1 MTKSILKEIIIVLLL
16 CLAII
21 LVLGILLY
29 DYVPISK
36 TVPNQVAYTT
46 PEDVKQELLQSG
58 ALDESEVIMTYEVN
72 NEDLNNY
79 RSVKDYKPGKANP
92 FSSYETPV
100 IENTTNSTN
109 GTSTTGSASSSD
121 STTGSA
127 SSDETT
133 SNSGGGS
140 QTTSESGSSTST
152 GERTSSTT
160 SENTTSGGHFFQ
172 DKGTK

>member
-46 PEDVKQELLQSG
+46 PEDVKQELIQSG
-58 ALDESEVIMTYEVN
+58 SLDESEVIMTYEVN
-72 NEDLNNY
+72 NDDLNNY
-79 RSVKDYKPGKANP
+79 RRVKDYKPGKANP
-92 FSSYETPV
+92 FSSYETAT
-100 IENTTNSTN
+100 EGNTTNSTN
-109 GTSTTGSASSSD
+109 GTSTTGTATSGNGT
-121 STTGSA
+121 TTGSGNGGSTTSE
-127 SSDETT
+127 SSTT
-133 SNSGGGS
+133 SNS
-140 QTTSESGSSTST
+140 TSES
-152 GERTSSTT
+152 
-160 SENTTSGGHFFQ
+160 TTSGGHFFQ